1 MFTSTPQ
8 FEATTARATVSRRAS
23 VCSAAWHRTRSTWL
37 HLPTVDAMAK
47 ANVPAYV
54 GILGFAITD
63 AKHIGRRPG
72 VASP

>member
-23 VCSAAWHRTRSTWL
+23 VCSAAWHRPQSSWL
-37 HLPTVDAMAK
+37 HVPTVDAVAK
-47 ANVPAYV
+47 ATVPAYM
-54 GILGFAITD
+54 GNLGFAITD